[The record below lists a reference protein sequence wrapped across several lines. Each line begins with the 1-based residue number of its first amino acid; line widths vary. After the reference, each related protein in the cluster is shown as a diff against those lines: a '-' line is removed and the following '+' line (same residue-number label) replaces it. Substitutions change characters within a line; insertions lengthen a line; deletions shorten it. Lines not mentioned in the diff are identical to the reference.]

1 MVTAD
6 YVLVSCL
13 NTTRRNPGLTCIPF
27 HYKKHLLKNPMKREG
42 TDEPSRLHVF
52 PTGHQNYPN

>member
-27 HYKKHLLKNPMKREG
+27 HYKKHLLKI
-42 TDEPSRLHVF
+42 L
-52 PTGHQNYPN
+52 